1 MSAAMK
7 APVDGAELDRLVSL
21 IAETG
26 GAVVAFSGGVDSS
39 VVAAAAHRALGERA
53 IAITAVSPSL
63 AKGELDGARRVAE
76 FIRIPHEAIATRELD
91 REGYRANDRDRCF
104 HCKTELYERLVEVAR
119 SRGSGAVLSGTN
131 ADDLD
136 EWRPGLRAAADFGVR
151 HPLLELG
158 IGKEA
163 TRAIARALEL
173 PSADKPAS
181 PCLASRVPYGTRV
194 DASTLARIDR
204 AERGV
209 RALGFEIVRVRHFG
223 GEGRVE
229 IGAAELDRALAEPA
243 RSAIVAAVQEAG
255 YVTAAVDDQPFRSGS
270 LNAIGRPIPLSPAP
284 RSRKP
289 DPSHADHPKEET

>member
-1 MSAAMK
+1 MSVAEQRA
-7 APVDGAELDRLVSL
+7 VDSDESLALLVSL

-39 VVAAAAHRALGERA
+39 VVASAAHRAVGDRA
-53 IAITAVSPSL
+53 VAITAVSPSL
-63 AKGELDGARRVAE
+63 ARGELDGARRVAE
-76 FIRIPHEAIATRELD
+76 VIGIRHETILTRELD

-104 HCKTELYERLVEVAR
+104 HCKTELYERLVEVAGSR
-119 SRGSGAVLSGTN
+119 SSNAVLSGTN
-131 ADDLD
+131 ADDLGD
-136 EWRPGLRAAADFGVR
+136 WRPGLRAASDFGVR

-158 IGKEA
+158 IGKDS
-163 TRAIARALEL
+163 TRVIARELGL

-223 GEGRVE
+223 DEGRVE
-229 IGAAELDRALAEPA
+229 IGEDELQRALDEPT
-243 RSAIVAAVQEAG
+243 RTAIVAAVTRAG
-255 YVTAAVDDQPFRSGS
+255 YANASIDERPFRSGS
-270 LNAIGRPIPLSPAP
+270 LNAIGRPIPLHPAP
-284 RSRKP
+284 AEQR
-289 DPSHADHPKEET
+289 